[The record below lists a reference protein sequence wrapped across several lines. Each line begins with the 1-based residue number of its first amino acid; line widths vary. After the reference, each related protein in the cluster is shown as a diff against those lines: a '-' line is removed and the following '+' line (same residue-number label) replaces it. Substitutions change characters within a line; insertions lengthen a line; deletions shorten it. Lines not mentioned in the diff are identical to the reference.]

1 MKLTLGLV
9 AALAGCAAAAQQ
21 AAEVYILPGASQ
33 SSTVPSVSRSLA
45 RLILLQRLAP
55 AGKGPSTAEIPNGSD
70 AENVVSLISKFGKEP
85 VSLFGQGET
94 LAPSQLVVMVEGL
107 NDDQIKTLGRSF
119 KSGPSFTIPDP
130 PSAHANEK
138 LISNDVYNVGVTND
152 HKCSIKK
159 LSNPFDK
166 NCWSGKSAVAK
177 YNVQKDPSVVGD
189 LSRLASHFARLA
201 TSGEM
206 ETTIVLF
213 HASTANSNV
222 NQWSEK
228 FQELRRR
235 QAAEEVVS
243 VFEVD
248 VEVDLPSSVGES
260 DAKMTIFSS
269 PSKVPTCFTSKEAC
283 LSGTNK
289 CSGYGEC
296 LNRWAEPDGSDEQS
310 GSDGKGR
317 VCYACHCSKRR
328 EKSGGVTQMAG
339 PTCSKQ
345 DVSVPF
351 WLFAGFTLL
360 MVGILTFAIG
370 ILFSVGEEKL
380 PGVLGAGVSKSK

>member
-1 MKLTLGLV
+1 
-9 AALAGCAAAAQQ
+9 
-21 AAEVYILPGASQ
+21 
-33 SSTVPSVSRSLA
+33 
-45 RLILLQRLAP
+45 
-55 AGKGPSTAEIPNGSD
+55 
-70 AENVVSLISKFGKEP
+70 
-85 VSLFGQGET
+85 
-94 LAPSQLVVMVEGL
+94 
-107 NDDQIKTLGRSF
+107 
-119 KSGPSFTIPDP
+119 
-130 PSAHANEK
+130 
-138 LISNDVYNVGVTND
+138 
-152 HKCSIKK
+152 
-159 LSNPFDK
+159 
-166 NCWSGKSAVAK
+166 
-177 YNVQKDPSVVGD
+177 
-189 LSRLASHFARLA
+189 
-201 TSGEM
+201 M

-228 FQELRRR
+228 LQELRRR

-310 GSDGKGR
+310 GSAGKGR

-351 WLFAGFTLL
+351 WLFGGFTLL

>member
-94 LAPSQLVVMVEGL
+94 LAPSQLVVMLEGL

-177 YNVQKDPSVVGD
+177 YNVQKDPSVIGD
-189 LSRLASHFARLA
+189 LSRLAPISLALLRAARWKPPSSSFTRRLPTQTSTNGLRSPKNCAAARL
-201 TSGEM
+201 
-206 ETTIVLF
+206 L
-213 HASTANSNV
+213 
-222 NQWSEK
+222 K
-228 FQELRRR
+228 K
-235 QAAEEVVS
+235 
-243 VFEVD
+243 
-248 VEVDLPSSVGES
+248 SSQ
-260 DAKMTIFSS
+260 
-269 PSKVPTCFTSKEAC
+269 
-283 LSGTNK
+283 
-289 CSGYGEC
+289 CSR
-296 LNRWAEPDGSDEQS
+296 LTLKLISHPPS
-310 GSDGKGR
+310 GSR
-317 VCYACHCSKRR
+317 MRR
-328 EKSGGVTQMAG
+328 
-339 PTCSKQ
+339 
-345 DVSVPF
+345 
-351 WLFAGFTLL
+351 
-360 MVGILTFAIG
+360 
-370 ILFSVGEEKL
+370 
-380 PGVLGAGVSKSK
+380 